1 MTKQKILEKKNKNNE
16 FINRKYKLQELK
28 KQGFNFP
35 NQFKKKHYF
44 NEIYLKYNSK
54 NRNELKNNTNKIQT
68 AGRIIQKR
76 IMGKAGFMR
85 LQDSEGEIQI
95 YAKKNSFTSIKNNF
109 NKFKNLDL
117 GDIIGIIGTI
127 FKTRTHE
134 LTINCTKF
142 ILLTK
147 ALRSLPEKFHGLVDK
162 NIRYRKRY
170 LDFISNHNLKKNFQ
184 IRSQLISII
193 RNYMHKKKFL
203 EVETPMLHNLPG
215 GAIAKPFITH
225 HNSLNKKMYLRIAPE
240 LYLKRLIVGGFE
252 KIFEINRNFRN
263 EGVSSRHNPEF
274 TMMEIYLAYSNYKY
288 LMKFLEN
295 LIKHLLKKI
304 KKNYIIKY
312 QKNTFNF
319 KQPFSKLTMQ
329 ESIVKFNNFIDPK
342 DLKNFDQIKK
352 IAKKLKLKIKNKWG
366 IGKIITEIFEKTVEK
381 KLIHPTFIT
390 EYPIEVSPLARQK
403 NDKKNISDRFE
414 FFIGGYEIGNGFSE
428 LNDPEEQKKRFKM
441 QIEQKKFKENKK
453 IKYDKD
459 YILALEHG
467 MPPTAGLGIGID
479 RLTMIFTNQK
489 NIKDVIMFPNM
500 RFIKK

>member
-1 MTKQKILEKKNKNNE
+1 MKKKIKKIPFKKKDTNNE
-16 FINRKYKLQELK
+16 FINRKLKLKELK
-28 KQGFNFP
+28 KKGFNFP
-35 NQFKKKHYF
+35 NKFQKKHYF
-44 NEIYLKYNSK
+44 NQIYIKYNSQ
-54 NRNELKNNTNKIQT
+54 NRNELQDNQNNIQT

-76 IMGKAGFMR
+76 IMGKAIFMR

-95 YAKKNSFTSIKNNF
+95 YSKQNSLTSKTNNF
-109 NKFKNLDL
+109 KKFKSLDL
-117 GDIIGIIGTI
+117 GDIIGVIGII
-127 FKTRTHE
+127 FKTKTNE
-134 LTINCTKF
+134 LTIHCQKF

-147 ALRSLPEKFHGLVDK
+147 ALRPLPEKFHGLVNKDT
-162 NIRYRKRY
+162 RYRKRY
-170 LDFISNHNLKKNFQ
+170 LDFISNNSLKKTFQ
-184 IRSQLISII
+184 IRSKLISMI

-215 GAIAKPFITH
+215 GAIAKPFITY
-225 HNSLNKKMYLRIAPE
+225 HNSLSKKMYLRIAPE
-240 LYLKRLIVGGFE
+240 LYLKRLIIGGFE

-274 TMMEIYLAYSNYKY
+274 TMMEIYIAYSNYKY

-295 LIKHLLKKI
+295 LMQYLSKKI
-304 KKNYIIKY
+304 HHNYIIEYK
-312 QKNTFNF
+312 KNFF
-319 KQPFSKLTMQ
+319 DLSKPFLKLTMK
-329 ESIVKFNNFIDPK
+329 ESIIKFNNFIDPK
-342 DLKNFDQIKK
+342 DLKNLTQLKK
-352 IAKKLKLKIKNKWG
+352 ITNKLQLKIKHTWG

-381 KLIHPTFIT
+381 KLINPTFIT
-390 EYPIEVSPLARQK
+390 EYPIEVSPLAREK
-403 NDKKNISDRFE
+403 NHDKYFSDRFE

-428 LNDPEEQKKRFKM
+428 LNDPTEQKKRFKM
-441 QIEQKKFKENKK
+441 QNKK
-453 IKYDKD
+453 KKYDKD